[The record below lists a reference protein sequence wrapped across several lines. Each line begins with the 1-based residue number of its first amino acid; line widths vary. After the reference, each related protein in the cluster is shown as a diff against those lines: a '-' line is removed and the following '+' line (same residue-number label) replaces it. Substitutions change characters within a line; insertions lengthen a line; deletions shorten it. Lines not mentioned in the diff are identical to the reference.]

1 MGINWQGL
9 LLLLLFIAPGFLYS
23 RAYLAARPR
32 YRRVL
37 HLFEQMVVALVG
49 STLIHAS
56 LIGALAVVVLIRSQF
71 TGNDPLIKELF
82 PTQLANAPVSV
93 GARYSLIAAAYIA
106 ASLMLAQRVGT
117 WLGEHAPRWYR
128 FLAGDDPPKQVL
140 LWYST
145 LVEEPLRNEIGRP
158 RLVVRL
164 RNGESF
170 EGDLVELRLSAD
182 EPNFIELALEKV
194 TFKASRT
201 DSSRSTSAKVS
212 RQKHLLHH
220 RVLLRSADILWVA
233 RLDKPEKKIIHS

>member
-9 LLLLLFIAPGFLYS
+9 LLFLFFIAPGFLYS
-23 RAYLAARPR
+23 RAYLATRPR
-32 YRRVL
+32 YRRFL
-37 HLFEQMVVALVG
+37 HVFEQMVVALVG

-56 LIGALAVVVLIRSQF
+56 LISAVAVVVLVHSQF
-71 TGNDPLIKELF
+71 TGNDPFIRDLF
-82 PTQLANAPVSV
+82 PTPLADAPVSV
-93 GARYSLIAAAYIA
+93 GARYSLIVVAYIT
-106 ASLMLAQRVGT
+106 ASLLLAQRVGT

-128 FLAGDDPPKQVL
+128 FLAGDDPPKHVL

-145 LVEEPLRNEIGRP
+145 LVEEPLRSEVGRP

-194 TFKASRT
+194 VFQASET
-201 DSSRSTSAKVS
+201 DSSRSASAKGS
-212 RQKHLLHH
+212 KPKQLLHH
-220 RVLLRSADILWVA
+220 RVLLRSADILWIA
-233 RLDKPEKKIIHS
+233 RLDKPEKK